1 MVPQDS
7 SAVKNNAA
15 ALSPPPPIIKGWNNN
30 IEQTFAKGKGQD
42 DKIEMVSIEL
52 WLCDRAM
59 TQAYHNKS
67 YRHLTFS
74 CWGFVDISG
83 ETSVLLSESTLRCC
97 ACGYCKRGKY
107 TR

>member
-1 MVPQDS
+1 M
-7 SAVKNNAA
+7 KNYAA
-15 ALSPPPPIIKGWNNN
+15 ALSPPPPILKGWNNN

-42 DKIEMVSIEL
+42 DKIEMVSIRYGYEM
-52 WLCDRAM
+52 RAM
-59 TQAYHNKS
+59 TQAYHNINIS
-67 YRHLTFS
+67 YRPLTFS